1 VAHGTA
7 FSTTS
12 SQDGCRLVTRK
23 RACVA
28 SVVGVLPALYAHRLG
43 RAYGPDSSP
52 GDDTSACTAY
62 ASSTSS
68 SLAHWLQTFE
78 PAGSASRPA
87 RSTTPRSLRRSC
99 RFASTPSRAT
109 LHTSCAKRSAVHS
122 KRRHSPPEPPAHADA
137 QPLLLTFRNR
147 REVRDAVRLR
157 VPGATRRAAFARA
170 SPSIGVSVSV
180 GPASLVKGPEFHLA
194 SHDLDAGA
202 AAVVV
207 AVPRIVNRSFRTL
220 RFAGCSRRRPDRSS
234 VNERAGPAASIL
246 SFSPN
251 ATDSA
256 KAPRGGEWKPLVATA
271 GPVH

>member
-87 RSTTPRSLRRSC
+87 RSTTPRSLRRFC

-180 GPASLVKGPEFHLA
+180 GGRPPWSRVRNSTVGQ
-194 SHDLDAGA
+194 SR
-202 AAVVV
+202 
-207 AVPRIVNRSFRTL
+207 PRCGS
-220 RFAGCSRRRPDRSS
+220 SRRRGGGPTNRESELPDIKVRW
-234 VNERAGPAASIL
+234 L
-246 SFSPN
+246 L
-251 ATDSA
+251 TQ
-256 KAPRGGEWKPLVATA
+256 AP
-271 GPVH
+271 